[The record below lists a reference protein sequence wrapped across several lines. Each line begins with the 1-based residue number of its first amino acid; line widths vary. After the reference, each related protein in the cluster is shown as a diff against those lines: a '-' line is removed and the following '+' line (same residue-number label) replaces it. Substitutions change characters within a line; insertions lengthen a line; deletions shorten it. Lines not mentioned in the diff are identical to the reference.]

1 MEKGQIIEIYIHD
14 MSHEGRGIGYFDGM
28 AVFVKG
34 AVVGDDVIAE
44 ITKVKKTY
52 AFAEALEIKKQS
64 ESRIAPHC
72 RYSDICGGCSLSVL
86 DYKKQGEIKTQ
97 QVRDKLERIAGI
109 SNPVVRNMIQME
121 APYRYRNKA
130 EMAVRGGCVGFF
142 EAKSHKV
149 CDIPD
154 CIIQSEPAIAAAQAV
169 RVSGESSIRHLVVKT
184 AFGTGQV
191 MVILVSD
198 DSELKDA
205 AKLVHA
211 LDDAIYDLEDVYSL
225 ESVYINRKKKSDKGR
240 NVLGSEYILLAGS
253 RTIKEEAAGLEFEI
267 SPASFYQVNP
277 QQMVK
282 LYDKVI
288 EYMNLS
294 GNETVLDLYC
304 GVGTIGLFAARYAG
318 QIIGIES
325 VKDAVIDA
333 NRNAVI
339 NGIVNAR
346 YIAGRAEEVMPALL
360 GYGDDEA
367 VLGRWQK
374 WFDEQEIHMDKADV
388 AVIDPPR
395 AGCDEKLLEALAK
408 AAPERIVY
416 VSCDPATMARD
427 IAKLLDKGYI
437 FEEAT
442 PVDMFPWTSAIE
454 TVALMSRASK

>member
-14 MSHEGRGIGYFDGM
+14 MSHEGRGIGHYDGM
-28 AVFVKG
+28 AIFVKD
-34 AVVGDDVIAE
+34 AVVGDEIRAE

-52 AFAEALEIKKQS
+52 AFAEILEIKKQS

-72 RYSDICGGCSLSVL
+72 MYSDVCGGCSLSVL
-86 DYKKQGEIKTQ
+86 DYPKQGEVKTR

-109 SNPVVRNMIQME
+109 SNPVVRDMIQME
-121 APYRYRNKA
+121 TPYRYRNKA
-130 EMAVRGGCVGFF
+130 EMAVRGDCVGFF
-142 EAKSHKV
+142 ESKSHKV

-154 CIIQSEPAIAAAQAV
+154 CIIQSEAAIAAAQVV
-169 RVSGESSIRHLVVKT
+169 RASGEDSIRHLVVKT

-198 DSELKDA
+198 GRELKDA

-211 LDDAIYDLEDVYSL
+211 LDDAIYELGSEYSL

-240 NVLGSEYILLAGS
+240 NVLGSEYVLLAGS
-253 RTIKEEAAGLEFEI
+253 RTIKEETAGLEFEI

-277 QQMVK
+277 KQMAK
-282 LYDKVI
+282 LYDKAI
-288 EYMNLS
+288 EYMDLS
-294 GNETVLDLYC
+294 GKETVLDLYC
-304 GVGTIGLFAARYAG
+304 GVGTIGIFAARKAG
-318 QIIGIES
+318 QIIGIEA
-325 VKDAVIDA
+325 VREAVIDA

-360 GYGDDEA
+360 GYGDDA
-367 VLGRWQK
+367 TVLAKWQK
-374 WFDEQEIHMDKADV
+374 WFEQQEIHLDKADV

-395 AGCDEKLLEALAK
+395 TGCDEKLLEALAK
-408 AAPERIVY
+408 AAPDRIVY

-427 IAKLLDKGYI
+427 IARLIEAGYS

-442 PVDMFPWTSAIE
+442 PVDMFPWTSSIE
-454 TVALMSRASK
+454 TVALLSKL